1 MGEEKPYP
9 ALPRS
14 TKPGSKLKKQIP
26 PIGKNLHHRFP
37 SPQQLSYNEP
47 RAYGFGNVYASGT
60 VGTPSVAGTHGVLPH
75 VCGAR
80 VVLGRGGSV
89 NGPVLRI
96 LIADDHEVARSG
108 IRAVL
113 EGHPAWEVCG
123 EAKDGREAVDL
134 ADKLKPNIVL
144 MDIGMPNLNGL
155 DAARQILSVTPDA
168 RILILTMH
176 DTDQVVREVLSAGA
190 RGFLLKSDAGRD
202 LVTAVEALQQN
213 RTFFTTKVAQMVLDG
228 YLHPE
233 SEAPSSKHLLTPRE
247 REVIQLLAEGKTS
260 KEVAVAL
267 KLSVKTA
274 ETHRTNLMRKL
285 DLHSVADL
293 TLYAVRN
300 GIVQIY

>member
-1 MGEEKPYP
+1 MN
-9 ALPRS
+9 
-14 TKPGSKLKKQIP
+14 TK
-26 PIGKNLHHRFP
+26 
-37 SPQQLSYNEP
+37 
-47 RAYGFGNVYASGT
+47 
-60 VGTPSVAGTHGVLPH
+60 
-75 VCGAR
+75 
-80 VVLGRGGSV
+80 
-89 NGPVLRI
+89 VLRI

-108 IRAVL
+108 IRTLL
-113 EGHPAWEVCG
+113 ESHPGWEVCA
-123 EAKDGREAVDL
+123 EAKDGREAVELCHKTKPDL
-134 ADKLKPNIVL
+134 VL
-144 MDIGMPNLNGL
+144 LDIGMPNLNGL
-155 DAARQILSVTPDA
+155 DAARQILATAPDT

-176 DTDQVVREVLSAGA
+176 DSEQVVREVLSAGA

-202 LVTAVEALQQN
+202 LVAAVEALQHQ

-233 SEAPSSKHLLTPRE
+233 TEAEQSSKHVLTPRE

-267 KLSVKTA
+267 NLSVKTA